1 MKRPVLF
8 LDFDDVI
15 CLNAPYGGY
24 HAKLALDEGTFS
36 SSQELHDRLFDSRA
50 KQYLAQIND
59 EFNPWFV
66 LSTSWWWLYEQA
78 ELVEVLQFCGLH
90 FIVSSLHNTWATP
103 KQQRKGLRSAEIKT
117 WLNLHPEFMNSW
129 VVLDDK
135 LSGRG
140 FDIWPQKQRTYV
152 VLCQQDVGLTAA
164 EYAQLRY
171 ALQRRLIG

>member
-1 MKRPVLF
+1 MQRPVLF

-36 SSQELHDRLFDSRA
+36 TSQELHDRLFDSRA

-66 LSTSWWWLYEQA
+66 LSTSWGWLYEQA
-78 ELVEVLQFCGLH
+78 ELEEVLQFCGLH
-90 FIVSSLHNTWATP
+90 FVVSNLHNTWATP
-103 KQQRKGLRSAEIKT
+103 KQQRQGLRSAEIKT
-117 WLNLHPEFMNSW
+117 WLNLHPELMNSW

-152 VLCQQDVGLTAA
+152 VLCQQDVGLTAT

-171 ALQRRLIG
+171 ALQRRLTG